1 MATTRMKAANITR
14 IGLNLTQYLITVHQQ
29 GVTINKEIWIG
40 IGISLTAGTIRLL
53 NQTLVYS

>member
-1 MATTRMKAANITR
+1 MKAANITR
-14 IGLNLTQYLITVHQQ
+14 IGLNLTQYFITVHQQ
-29 GVTINKEIWIG
+29 GVTINKEIGIG